1 MTVRLLLA
9 DDHPVFLE
17 GLRMLLDTLPGLDV
31 AGIATDGNSLVE
43 LADKVAADVA
53 VIDLDMPGLDGA
65 SAAAQLRDRHPELR
79 VLVLTMHDDEA
90 AVVRALRA
98 GARGYVL
105 KSAGPDA
112 IARAIHAVA
121 AGDTALS
128 GTVGDRVRV
137 AASRAPANGPLPELS
152 ARETEVLDLV
162 ARGLT
167 NQHIARQLF
176 LSVKTVQNHVSA
188 LSTKLGV
195 ASRAEAVARG
205 RDAGLGG

>member
-1 MTVRLLLA
+1 
-9 DDHPVFLE
+9 
-17 GLRMLLDTLPGLDV
+17 MLLDTLPEIDV
-31 AGIATDGNSLVE
+31 AGVAADGNGLVE
-43 LADKVAADVA
+43 LADRVAADVA

-65 SAAAQLRDRHPELR
+65 GAAAELRERHPELR
-79 VLVLTMHDDEA
+79 ILVLTMHDDEA

-98 GARGYVL
+98 GARGYVV

-128 GTVGDRVRV
+128 GTVGDQVR
-137 AASRAPANGPLPELS
+137 AAAGRAPATGPIPELS

-162 ARGLT
+162 ARGLG
-167 NQHIARQLF
+167 NQEIARRLF
-176 LSVKTVQNHVSA
+176 LSVKTVQNHVSM
-188 LSTKLGV
+188 LLTKLDV
-195 ASRAEAVARG
+195 AGRAEAVARA